1 MWSIVNSYTAT
12 KGVRTYTVFYSQP
25 KQNWRYILLFLLV
38 GSGSFFLSS
47 TLSTRSWSG
56 LDFSCSHCNSQT
68 SNCVCACRDQ
78 QFSNTPKASNVWNSE
93 ELACFILHLQAIH
106 IRAWDVTEKT
116 NWSHIM
122 EASLLYKCWFVFFY
136 RTNFNKQ
143 ARTPGLLYQY
153 IYIPRETARIFQR
166 CISIASSQQL
176 LSPPGRRRYLLVV
189 SIRAHAHASLS
200 RSVNQFL
207 ACWSTTTYLK
217 GILFSIPPSCIFFA
231 YARG

>member
-1 MWSIVNSYTAT
+1 VVHIVNSYTAT

-122 EASLLYKCWFVFFY
+122 ESSLLYKCWFVFFY

-143 ARTPGLLYQY
+143 ARTPG
-153 IYIPRETARIFQR
+153 
-166 CISIASSQQL
+166 
-176 LSPPGRRRYLLVV
+176 
-189 SIRAHAHASLS
+189 
-200 RSVNQFL
+200 
-207 ACWSTTTYLK
+207 
-217 GILFSIPPSCIFFA
+217 
-231 YARG
+231 